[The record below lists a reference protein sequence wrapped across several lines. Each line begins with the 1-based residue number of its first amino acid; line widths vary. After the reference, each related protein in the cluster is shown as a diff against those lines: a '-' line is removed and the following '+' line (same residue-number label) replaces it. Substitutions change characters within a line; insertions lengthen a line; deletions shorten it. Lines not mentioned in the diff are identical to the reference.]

1 MRGRRLIAEAEGITA
16 TFVSGIQL
24 HDDGT
29 HTGAMPGRI
38 PRSAEATNGP
48 K

>member
-1 MRGRRLIAEAEGITA
+1 VGIKA
-16 TFVSGIQL
+16 TSVSGIQL

-38 PRSAEATNGP
+38 LRSYE
-48 K
+48 